1 MTEARDPRSP
11 EDVYRVRLHSIR
23 SNLCA
28 IAQAVDEHILECGAA
43 PHWGHV
49 GDLASLDETLTQ
61 ARRFIRQEE
70 E

>member
-1 MTEARDPRSP
+1 MTDPRDERSA
-11 EDVYRVRLHSIR
+11 EDAFRDRLHSIR

-28 IAQAVDEHILECGAA
+28 IAQAVDEHVLEAGA
-43 PHWGHV
+43 PHYGHV

-61 ARRFIRQEE
+61 ARRFLRQEE